1 MKDHRHLSSQ
11 EIISMIN
18 KLEITRAVPNCHG
31 CGLPQS
37 VCVCDSIK
45 RLKVK
50 KMDVHLHILMHEK
63 EIGRKTN
70 TARLAGFIMEPW
82 THFYIW
88 RRQEP
93 PNDLLALIKADHIDI
108 CLLYPAKAGDPV
120 FDRKKIETDHEKQAE
135 KETHIVI
142 IDGTW
147 QEAQKILNKSPYLQS
162 LPRLE
167 IQTDVLSQFTLR
179 RNQKPGHLCTS
190 EAIAKALRQ
199 VNEEQASEKLD
210 TLTSLYLKN
219 YENGRS
225 GHR

>member
-1 MKDHRHLSSQ
+1 MKKDGCASTHTHAWKRNRTKNKHCEAGWIYYGALDPFLYLASSGAPEWLACPNKGRSYRHLFALSSQ
-11 EIISMIN
+11 
-18 KLEITRAVPNCHG
+18 
-31 CGLPQS
+31 
-37 VCVCDSIK
+37 
-45 RLKVK
+45 
-50 KMDVHLHILMHEK
+50 
-63 EIGRKTN
+63 GRWSC
-70 TARLAGFIMEPW
+70 FW
-82 THFYIW
+82 
-88 RRQEP
+88 Q
-93 PNDLLALIKADHIDI
+93 
-108 CLLYPAKAGDPV
+108 
-120 FDRKKIETDHEKQAE
+120 KKIETDHEKQAE

-210 TLTSLYLKN
+210 TLTSLYLKTMKMVAVDTD
-219 YENGRS
+219 
-225 GHR
+225 